1 MLPIPTLKKAIKL
14 MSKIKTSSFTKLLAY
29 AKPYKGKLYFV
40 VFWAIFLAIM
50 TAVRP
55 FLLNFTIDN
64 YLVDAKKE
72 TNIIQQY
79 FEEFMQFFFVG
90 NDNPTNLKVLV
101 IIMFIAL
108 VLEGIAQFYFT
119 YLANSLGQDIIKDLR
134 DKLYHHISSFKMKYF
149 DTEPVGKLV
158 TRSVSDIESIASIFS
173 QGLFMIVSDVLKMLI
188 VILFMLIVNWKIT
201 GIVLL
206 IMPVILI
213 ATNIFN
219 KKMKVAFSEVRNE
232 VANLNTFIQE
242 RLTGMKIVQLFN
254 REKIEL
260 EKFEKINQKHN
271 KAWLKNILYN
281 SIFFPIADII
291 SNISIGL
298 VVYFGAI
305 WIINGDTDTTI
316 GQLVAFNMYIT
327 MLYNPLRQIADKF
340 NVMQMGIVAADR
352 VFEILDSEDNV
363 QDNGTIEA
371 SHFKGTIALKNVRFS
386 YIKNEEVLK
395 GINLKVQPGETIA
408 IVGSTGAGKS
418 TIINLLN
425 RFYDID
431 SGEITIDNRTI
442 NDYTLESLRK
452 QIAIVLQDVFLFSDT
467 IYNNITLHNEAISRE
482 EVIIAA
488 KKIGVHDFIM
498 TLPEGYDY
506 NVKERGVMLSS
517 GQRQLIA
524 FLRAYVSNPS
534 ILILDEATSSI
545 DTHSEELI
553 QKATDAITK
562 DRTSIVI
569 AHRLATIVNASK
581 IIVMDQGKI
590 VETGTHHELLADPNG
605 YYRKLYDSQFA
616 GEVE

>member
-1 MLPIPTLKKAIKL
+1 

-50 TAVRP
+50 TALRP

-79 FEEFMQFFFVG
+79 FEEFMQYFFAG
-90 NDNPTNLKVLV
+90 NDNPTNLKILV

-119 YLANSLGQDIIKDLR
+119 YLANWLGQDIIKDLR
-134 DKLYHHISSFKMKYF
+134 DKLYHHITSFKMKYF
-149 DTEPVGKLV
+149 DNEPVGKLV

-173 QGLFMIVSDVLKMLI
+173 QGLFMIVSDVLKMII

-201 GIVLL
+201 GIVLV

-219 KKMKVAFSEVRNE
+219 RKMKVAFSEVRNE

-260 EKFEKINQKHN
+260 EKFKEINQKHN

-352 VFEILDSEDNV
+352 VFEILDTEDNV

-371 SHFKGTIALKNVRFS
+371 SHFKGTIELKDVRFS

-425 RFYDID
+425 RFYEIN
-431 SGEITIDNRTI
+431 SGEITIDNCNI
-442 NDYTLESLRK
+442 NEYTLESLRK
-452 QIAIVLQDVFLFSDT
+452 QIAIVLQDVFLFSDS
-467 IYNNITLHNEAISRE
+467 IYNNITLHNETISRE
-482 EVIIAA
+482 DVITAA

-553 QKATDAITK
+553 QKATETITK

-581 IIVMDQGKI
+581 IIVMDKGQI
-590 VETGTHHELLADPNG
+590 VEQGTHQELLMKANG
-605 YYRKLYDSQFA
+605 YYKKLYDSQFSV
-616 GEVE
+616 EVE

>member
-1 MLPIPTLKKAIKL
+1 

-50 TAVRP
+50 TALRP

-79 FEEFMQFFFVG
+79 FEEFMQYFFAG
-90 NDNPTNLKVLV
+90 NDNPTNLKILV

-119 YLANSLGQDIIKDLR
+119 YLANWLGQDIIKDLR
-134 DKLYHHISSFKMKYF
+134 DKLYHHITSFKMKYF
-149 DTEPVGKLV
+149 DNEPVGKLV

-173 QGLFMIVSDVLKMLI
+173 QGLFMIVSDVLKMII

-201 GIVLL
+201 GIVLV

-219 KKMKVAFSEVRNE
+219 RKMKVAFSEVRNE

-260 EKFEKINQKHN
+260 EKFKEINQKHN

-352 VFEILDSEDNV
+352 VFEILDTEDNV

-371 SHFKGTIALKNVRFS
+371 SHFKGTIELKDVRFS

-425 RFYDID
+425 RFYEIN
-431 SGEITIDNRTI
+431 SGEITIDNRNI
-442 NDYTLESLRK
+442 NEYTLESLRK
-452 QIAIVLQDVFLFSDT
+452 QIAIVLQDVFLFSDS
-467 IYNNITLHNEAISRE
+467 IYNNITLHNETISRE
-482 EVIIAA
+482 DVITAA

-553 QKATDAITK
+553 QKATETITK

-581 IIVMDQGKI
+581 IIVMDKGQI
-590 VETGTHHELLADPNG
+590 VEQGTHQELVTKANG
-605 YYRKLYDSQFA
+605 YYKKLYDSQFA
-616 GEVE
+616 VEVE